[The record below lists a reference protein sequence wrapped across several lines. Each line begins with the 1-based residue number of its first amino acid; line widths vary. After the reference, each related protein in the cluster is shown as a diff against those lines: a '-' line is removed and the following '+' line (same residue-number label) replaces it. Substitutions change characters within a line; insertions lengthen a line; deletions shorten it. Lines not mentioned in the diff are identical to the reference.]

1 MMSGFCD
8 ECGTSFLR
16 PTSKWCSEC
25 GTPRHEDLMET
36 ELPLEVMENGGGPN
50 GSGQDEAL
58 ELPIWALPNHP
69 TLTLQSRV
77 YGKRPAGLP
86 KEISWGKKFL
96 KEHYCYRKQY
106 KKVLWNQ
113 RVLREWFR
121 DSNDAFVDE
130 FVRSDS
136 LRWNF
141 EFIKRLDKYV
151 KKRRRRAAAAEED
164 NIVDIKFPT
173 DGVTI
178 HWKTTDI
185 LRYLSEYKKYR
196 RSSKS
201 TSKRQCN
208 RVPAIESNEEDL
220 VVSNANDI
228 VDPTV
233 MEVPR
238 AEEIPEATQV
248 PTAILPTDITLST
261 QKNRRSSNRR
271 KKVPSWLQE

>member
-16 PTSKWCSEC
+16 PTSKWCHEC
-25 GTPRHEDLMET
+25 GTPRHEELMEIAN
-36 ELPLEVMENGGGPN
+36 PLEVMGNGGGPS
-50 GSGQDEAL
+50 GSGEDEAL
-58 ELPIWALPNHP
+58 DLPLWALPNHA
-69 TLTLQSRV
+69 TVTLQSRV
-77 YGKRPAGLP
+77 YGKRLAGLP
-86 KEISWGKKFL
+86 KDISWGKKFL

-130 FVRSDS
+130 FVRSNS

-141 EFIKRLDKYV
+141 EFIKQLHKYV
-151 KKRRRRAAAAEED
+151 RNRRRRAAAVQED
-164 NIVDIKFPT
+164 NIVDIHFPI

-178 HWKTTDI
+178 HWKTEDI
-185 LRYLSEYKKYR
+185 VRYLSEYKKYR
-196 RSSKS
+196 KSSKS

-208 RVPAIESNEEDL
+208 RVRVIEKNEGNL
-220 VVSNANDI
+220 VVGNANDI

-233 MEVPR
+233 MEVPT
-238 AEEIPEATQV
+238 AKEISVAT
-248 PTAILPTDITLST
+248 
-261 QKNRRSSNRR
+261 
-271 KKVPSWLQE
+271 